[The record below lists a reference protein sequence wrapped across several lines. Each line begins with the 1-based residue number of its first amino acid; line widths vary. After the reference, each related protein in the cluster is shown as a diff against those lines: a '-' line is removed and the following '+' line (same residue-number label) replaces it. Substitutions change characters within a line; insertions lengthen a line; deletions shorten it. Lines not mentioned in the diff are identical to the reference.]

1 MLCALGEALV
11 EGARILAVAEAD
23 LKVNVLHPQ
32 PLRLVQHRLAQRQL
46 VDCPRPLFF
55 LEPTER

>member
-1 MLCALGEALV
+1 MLCALKEALV

-32 PLRLVQHRLAQRQL
+32 PLWLIQHWLAECQL
-46 VDCPRPLFF
+46 VDRPRPLFF
-55 LEPTER
+55 LEPTEQ